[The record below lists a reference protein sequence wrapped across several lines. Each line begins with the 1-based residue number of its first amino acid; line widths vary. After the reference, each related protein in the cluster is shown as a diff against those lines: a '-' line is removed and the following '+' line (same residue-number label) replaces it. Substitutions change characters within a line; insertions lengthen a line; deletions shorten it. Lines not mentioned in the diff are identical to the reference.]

1 MTEEQKPTS
10 EKSVKRKSNTYWEWG
25 KAIIIAV
32 ALALLIRHFLFEP
45 YLVEGSSMYP
55 TLHDGERLFVN
66 KSVNYIGEIERGDIV
81 IINGDT
87 SKVHYVKR
95 LIGKPGETVEMK
107 NDTLYINGKKIDE
120 PYLASNKKEAKK
132 LGVNL
137 TGDFGPVK
145 VPKGKY
151 FVMGDNR
158 LNSMDS
164 RNGLGLIA
172 ENRIVG
178 TSKFVFFPFHDMRQT
193 K

>member
-107 NDTLYINGKKIDE
+107 NDTLYINGKKIAE

-137 TGDFGPVK
+137 TGDLARKGSERQILRHGRQSAEFNGQPERTRFNCRKPDRRHLEVCVLPV
-145 VPKGKY
+145 
-151 FVMGDNR
+151 
-158 LNSMDS
+158 S
-164 RNGLGLIA
+164 
-172 ENRIVG
+172 
-178 TSKFVFFPFHDMRQT
+178 
-193 K
+193 